1 MSETY
6 LAKDIGNKDQNGGME
21 YKMNELLVGV
31 VGSTAYGLATP
42 ESDIDKLGVF
52 LGETKD
58 YLGFGK
64 PTETV
69 VQKAPLPDK
78 TMHELKK
85 FLSLCLANNP
95 TVTELLFLES
105 YEVRSEIGDF
115 LVENR
120 QKFLSQRI
128 RNTYGGYADQQR
140 KRLVERGDFGSDL
153 KKRQNK
159 HGRHCCRLILQG
171 SHALK
176 HGEIKVKLD
185 AAEVSLCRAMGDYAE
200 KDKERFSGLM
210 EEMFQQ
216 FDNLKSDLPK
226 EPDQEF
232 FEGYL
237 VGVRLR
243 SI

>member
-1 MSETY
+1 
-6 LAKDIGNKDQNGGME
+6 
-21 YKMNELLVGV
+21 MNEILVGV

-42 ESDIDKLGVF
+42 ESDIDRLGVF

-58 YLGFGK
+58 FLGFGK

-69 VQKAPLPDK
+69 VQSAPRPDK

-85 FLSLCLANNP
+85 FMSLCLANNP
-95 TVTELLFLES
+95 TVMELLFLDS

-120 QKFLSQRI
+120 TKFLSQRV

-140 KRLVERGDFGSDL
+140 KRLMDRGDFGSDL

-159 HGRHCCRLILQG
+159 HGRHCCRLLLQG

-176 HGEIKVKLD
+176 HGDIKVKLD
-185 AAEVSLCRAMGDYAE
+185 AAEATLCRAIGDYAE
-200 KDKERFSGLM
+200 KDKDRFSQLM

-216 FDNLKSDLPK
+216 FNELDTTLPK
-226 EPDQEF
+226 EPDAVF
-232 FEGYL
+232 FEDYL
-237 VGVRLR
+237 IQVRLTTW
-243 SI
+243 SWHL